1 MKTKKHIIIEKYLL
15 MIQELNKILNV
26 DIFPEFNNPID
37 ILFYFQYNFLMVP
50 HPAEKIEDILEI
62 NSICLDDEAFGIVCD
77 IILDFLIL
85 LKTL

>member
-50 HPAEKIEDILEI
+50 HPAEKIEDILILNNIILE
-62 NSICLDDEAFGIVCD
+62 DDVFGLVCD
-77 IILDFLIL
+77 IILDFIIL
-85 LKTL
+85 LNNL

>member
-15 MIQELNKILNV
+15 MIQELNKILNF

-50 HPAEKIEDILEI
+50 HPAEKIEDILILNHIILE
-62 NSICLDDEAFGIVCD
+62 DDVFGLVCD
-77 IILDFLIL
+77 IILDFIIL
-85 LKTL
+85 LNNL